1 LESLLGGR
9 TVTYNWP
16 CRIGVSF
23 NRDCL
28 NGGFMSD
35 HPTALGATCSGRF
48 AALRELFKMRHL
60 CACLTVIELA
70 GALAARAQDA
80 PAKPLAIT
88 SVTVI
93 DATGAPARPDMT
105 VIVTGDR
112 ITAVGKFR
120 EVGVPEGAR
129 VVDGKGKYLIPGLWD
144 MHVHTADPS
153 FLPLY
158 LANGVTG
165 VRDMHAMDPDAIF
178 RLRKQV
184 EEGKLPGPRIVAAGP
199 LVDGPRPFVPGSLV
213 AANAAEGREAVRK
226 LKKMGADF
234 VKVYTKLP
242 REAYLSIADEAK
254 KQGLPFVG
262 HVPESVSAAEASDLG
277 QKSIE
282 HLGGVE
288 LACSDSEDEL
298 RREAVAVLAKAENQ
312 AAWDLL
318 ARIGA
323 RAADSFSD
331 NKARALYTR
340 FVRNGTWQVPT
351 LTVLRSFISLDDPKF
366 TADPRVKYMP
376 PSFRSYWSLIKL
388 SPETSAG
395 LKRRYRRATGLV
407 RAMHQAGVP
416 FLAGTDTPG
425 VPCVFPGFSLH
436 DELAQ
441 LVAECGF
448 TPLEALQA
456 ATRDPARFLG
466 REKDLGT
473 VEPGKL
479 ADLVVLDADP
489 LADIHNTTKIAAVVM
504 NGKLLPRN
512 ELDKMLAEVE
522 AANKKK

>member
-1 LESLLGGR
+1 
-9 TVTYNWP
+9 
-16 CRIGVSF
+16 
-23 NRDCL
+23 
-28 NGGFMSD
+28 MSD

-48 AALRELFKMRHL
+48 AAVHELFKMRHL
-60 CACLTVIELA
+60 WACLTVVALA
-70 GALAARAQDA
+70 GVQPVRTEDE
-80 PAKPLAIT
+80 PVKSLAIT

-93 DATGAPARPDMT
+93 NATGAPARPNMT

-112 ITAVGKFR
+112 IKAFGKTG

-129 VVDGKGKYLIPGLWD
+129 VVDGNGKYLIPGLWD
-144 MHVHTADPS
+144 MHVHTVGPS

-158 LANGVTG
+158 LANGVIG

-178 RLRKQV
+178 VLRKQV
-184 EEGKLPGPRIVAAGP
+184 QDGKQPGPRVVAAGP
-199 LVDGPRPFVPGSLV
+199 LVDGPKPFVPNSLV

-242 REAYLSIADEAK
+242 RDAYLAIADEAK
-254 KQGLPFVG
+254 KQGLTFVG
-262 HVPESVSAAEASDLG
+262 HVPESVSAAEASDMG

-318 ARIGA
+318 GRIGA
-323 RAADSFSD
+323 RAADRFSD
-331 NKARALYTR
+331 KKARALYAR

-351 LTVLRSFISLDDPKF
+351 LTVLRSLISLEDPKF

-376 PSFRSYWSLIKL
+376 ASLRSYWSLMKL
-388 SPETSAG
+388 SQETSAG
-395 LKRRYRRATGLV
+395 LKRRYRRSTGLV

-425 VPCVFPGFSLH
+425 VPYVFPGFSLH

-479 ADLVVLDADP
+479 ADLILLDADP

-522 AANKKK
+522 AANNKK